1 MLLPAQIG
9 MCILA
14 VCILAEYIKQDLE
27 GSVCFATF
35 KPEAASK
42 WVVQHMVWGKKKPKA
57 SAKAEPSGR
66 LPYLQGAV
74 ALHIPQ

>member
-14 VCILAEYIKQDLE
+14 VCILAEYIEQDLE
-27 GSVCFATF
+27 GS

-42 WVVQHMVWGKKKPKA
+42 WGSTAYGMGHVLMN
-57 SAKAEPSGR
+57 
-66 LPYLQGAV
+66 L
-74 ALHIPQ
+74 